1 MRCSISL
8 SSNRLDSFTASRSER
23 SLCSLTPK
31 DKRLQPVRT
40 STQSCFSETRTS
52 EVESHHSRLSPN
64 ARESVSHATVTWDV
78 TESSDDPVV
87 LVVDDAGS
95 PALDA
100 TAVPHLTLPSPHA
113 LGGINLEKNG
123 TCERSN

>member
-1 MRCSISL
+1 M
-8 SSNRLDSFTASRSER
+8 
-23 SLCSLTPK
+23 
-31 DKRLQPVRT
+31 
-40 STQSCFSETRTS
+40 
-52 EVESHHSRLSPN
+52 ESHHSRLSPN
-64 ARESVSHATVTWDV
+64 ARESVLHATVTWDV